1 MFVSV
6 GVNLD
11 AIEEYVPDLVGET
24 HIFTKCQSAELLLG
38 LSSFYRILCLSVSGS
53 FCFVGNIMSSLLSNI
68 DQKTNIVGQNRLEL
82 LLFRLNSQQPFGINV
97 FKVREVLQCPELS
110 ALPGAHP
117 NVRGIAHLR
126 GEPVTVIDLSM
137 ATGGQPI
144 TDLTNAYVLV
154 TEYNRHTQGFLV
166 AGVDRIISSNWEQI
180 MPAPQGAGK
189 AHYVTAVTK
198 VDNKLVQIL
207 DVEKVF
213 FEISPVDETVSESVK
228 EKSKELD
235 FKNLVVL
242 VADDSAV
249 ARNQVK
255 RALGAIGVEIQTV
268 NDGRLALDWLLAKAQ
283 ELGGDVSAKVPLLIS
298 DIEMPEMDGYT
309 LTAEIKANEH
319 LKNIH
324 VILHSSLSG
333 VFNNAMVSKVGADQF
348 IAKFHPDELVSA
360 VQQWMHSAAAS
371 QAE

>member
-1 MFVSV
+1 
-6 GVNLD
+6 
-11 AIEEYVPDLVGET
+11 
-24 HIFTKCQSAELLLG
+24 
-38 LSSFYRILCLSVSGS
+38 
-53 FCFVGNIMSSLLSNI
+53 MSSLLSNI

-283 ELGGDVSAKVPLLIS
+283 ELGGDISAKVPLLIS

-360 VQQWMHSAAAS
+360 VQQWMHSAAAN